1 MTMKRLRSL
10 ALMNI
15 HNQQDV
21 NFTHV
26 FCLFCSTI
34 QRKSM
39 KVNCYLSNPD
49 SFSCALYKTC
59 ILNFLK
65 MPLNFLKSPSPTY
78 SYSEKKN
85 ILLKYFTKE
94 KLLSTF
100 LPKQTTL
107 PSKHRTYIERTQD
120 VQKTS
125 WTSSKRLMYVQLTS
139 CIYGVSFFY
148 KQPVYKQRA
157 LGWQSDQQ
165 LSGLNLLSLS
175 SNKIYRL
182 HTSGVFPL

>member
-1 MTMKRLRSL
+1 MHFIFPVTLRECERSFSAVCKLRNSLRAMTMQRLRSL

-34 QRKSM
+34 RRKSM

-49 SFSCALYKTC
+49 TFSCALYKTC

-100 LPKQTTL
+100 LPK
-107 PSKHRTYIERTQD
+107 
-120 VQKTS
+120 
-125 WTSSKRLMYVQLTS
+125 
-139 CIYGVSFFY
+139 
-148 KQPVYKQRA
+148 
-157 LGWQSDQQ
+157 
-165 LSGLNLLSLS
+165 
-175 SNKIYRL
+175 
-182 HTSGVFPL
+182 